1 MSKATYKKKYTPEM
15 EADIVETRDRLR
27 DGGHDHNKIVEAVQ
41 AMLKKKYSFEP
52 KIQSV
57 HMKLLRMDRLG
68 PQGPKTVKKSVT
80 INVQGV
86 EITVLFRDKQ

>member
-1 MSKATYKKKYTPEM
+1 MSKPNYKKKYTPEM
-15 EADIVETRDRLR
+15 EADIVETRDKLR
-27 DGGHDHNKIVEAVQ
+27 EAGGDHNKIVDAVR

-52 KIQSV
+52 KVQSI
-57 HMKLLRMDRLG
+57 HMKLLRMDRSG
-68 PQGPKTVKKSVT
+68 PQGTKTVKKSVT